1 MFILEPPSEYLQ
13 FFLLYPKYPVYLHK
27 SCLNRCKAQNIKEV
41 TLSLNHY
48 QQLSTFLLHTII
60 QIDTSFLIIQCKDSA
75 NRTQNKMNLFIFY
88 AKVQPIF
95 AFRAKIVQTECRIK

>member
-60 QIDTSFLIIQCKDSA
+60 QIDTSFLIIRSKD
-75 NRTQNKMNLFIFY
+75 REKT
-88 AKVQPIF
+88 
-95 AFRAKIVQTECRIK
+95 RILS